1 VVGAI
6 DQVIMSTAKKIQLL
20 LAAAAWAVNAALA
33 TNAFAAPPADVQ
45 ITNAWAR
52 PTVPGQA
59 VGAAYFDVRSA
70 QGATVVEVRSDV
82 ADAVQVHE
90 MSRDGDIM
98 RMRELKTLALPA
110 GQTVHLSPGGIH
122 LMLLE
127 LKHPLRVGET
137 VPLRVTLEDARGR
150 KQTLQV
156 SAPISANPPVKAR

>member
-1 VVGAI
+1 MGAI
-6 DQVIMSTAKKIQLL
+6 DQVIMSTAKKIRLL
-20 LAAAAWAVNAALA
+20 VAAAAAAVNATVA
-33 TNAFAAPPADVQ
+33 TSAFAAPPADVE

-59 VGAAYFDVRSA
+59 VGGAYFDVRSTR
-70 QGATVVEVRSDV
+70 GATLVEVRSDV

-127 LKHPLRVGET
+127 LKHPLRVGEA
-137 VPLRVTLEDARGR
+137 VSLRVTLQDARRR

-156 SAPISANPPVKAR
+156 SAPISANPPAKAQ